1 MYNNQYRPMKRQHS
15 PDFEE
20 QNNSRGPPYRGGF
33 HGGHHQFNKRHR
45 GEHGYNQQ
53 PQTIEDKIAR
63 LGDTGSRNVDIGAL
77 AKEIDQDLATK
88 VGEEEKIKILTSK
101 ICKCVVSFPTRI
113 ATYSTLIGL
122 ISVKHYNVSCQI
134 INTLHA
140 SYPVYLEAQKWQEAL
155 TIIHLISS
163 LVNCKV
169 IRPSALLSQ
178 FELLLEITQEDN
190 IPQAR
195 SDYYVYTVLS
205 SLPYVALELSTQTE
219 VQEAFERV
227 LNTIE
232 TYLSKRSKTHLNAIR
247 VWLSDDSTIQMDYLD
262 SLWVQTKNFRAN
274 NWNETFL
281 HRPYNDKEYK
291 DTMASSLI
299 PQNSPTIQIPAHSS
313 EYRYPIPRIAFRIF
327 EDDVSEGPKSIP
339 GSDKI
344 ERFCIENNIRNTID
358 ELAHEPR
365 DCARHLSHMYRSDQ
379 LPIKHLLIET
389 ILGELFTLPEPKH
402 SDILYYSLL
411 YELSK
416 IFHPSKNPE
425 ELKSNYDFVL
435 NEAVKVLYENLNTMS
450 VTCFSRFIEWFSFH
464 LNNTEF
470 IFPWQFWS
478 DSTSQEKTSPKALFV
493 QSMLD
498 HCVRFSFHK
507 KISALVQDYLAD
519 LMPAVVGV
527 KYQPV
532 FADNPKAEELDSTI
546 DKLIKSK
553 ADRKEISEALNL
565 EIDGVEMPEDF
576 MFKEEKPL
584 EKLLKIDIFTASI
597 LTKASKSLTHLSS
610 AIGKY
615 RAVFKAL
622 TRVAGGQVQLLQ
634 TMHSCLES
642 HPQLQVILVDKLL
655 KAELIEAKEVCNWI
669 FSGSMKPFHFKS
681 YPFELLNNTIYRT
694 LQIEKNL
701 IRQKETKESE
711 EKVEYDGENGDADVV
726 MKSEDNNNSELDE
739 KIIEARKQSRQLIL
753 QVFTLFADILSNNED
768 TSNRWVTGR
777 MQQVY
782 YKHYSSIID
791 LYDEI
796 KTIIDRTPLIGNS
809 IINLRE

>member
-1 MYNNQYRPMKRQHS
+1 MYNNSHRKRQYS

-20 QNNSRGPPYRGGF
+20 QNNSRGGPYRGGF
-33 HGGHHQFNKRHR
+33 HGGHNQSNKRHR
-45 GEHGYNQQ
+45 GEHGFNQQ

-63 LGDTGSRNVDIGAL
+63 LGDTGSRNMDIGAL
-77 AKEIDQDLATK
+77 AKEIDQDIANN
-88 VGEEEKIKILTSK
+88 VGEEEKTKFITEK
-101 ICKCVVSFPTRI
+101 ICKCVVSFPTRV

-155 TIIHLISS
+155 TIMHLISS

-178 FELLLEITQEDN
+178 FELLLEVTQEGS

-195 SDYYVYTVLS
+195 SDYYFYTVLS
-205 SLPYVALELSTQTE
+205 SLPFVAMELSTESE

-232 TYLSKRSKTHLNAIR
+232 TYLSKRSKNHLNAVR
-247 VWLSDDSTIQMDYLD
+247 AWLSDDSTIQMDYLD

-299 PQNSPTIQIPAHSS
+299 TQNSPTIQIPAHSPQ
-313 EYRYPIPRIAFRIF
+313 YKYPIPRIAFRIF
-327 EDDVSEGPKSIP
+327 EDDVSEGSKSIP

-344 ERFCIENNIRNTID
+344 ERFCIENHIRNTID
-358 ELAHEPR
+358 ELAHDPR

-379 LPIKHLLIET
+379 VPIKHMLIET

-402 SDILYYSLL
+402 PEILYHSLL
-411 YELSK
+411 FELSK

-425 ELKSNYDFVL
+425 ELKFNYDFVL
-435 NEAVKVLYENLNTMS
+435 NEAVKVLYENLDTIN
-450 VTCFSRFIEWFSFH
+450 VTCFSRFTLWFSFH
-464 LNNTEF
+464 LNNTKF
-470 IFPWQFWS
+470 IFPWQFFS
-478 DSTSQEKTSPKALFV
+478 DSTLQEKTSPKALFV
-493 QSMLD
+493 QAILD
-498 HCVRFSFHK
+498 HCVRFSFHQN
-507 KISALVQDYLAD
+507 ISTLVQDYLAD
-519 LMPAVVGV
+519 LMPVVVGV
-527 KYQPV
+527 QYQPT
-532 FADNPKAEELDSTI
+532 FAENPKAKELDATI
-546 DKLIKSK
+546 VKLIKDK
-553 ADRKEISEALNL
+553 AELKVISEALNV
-565 EIDGVEMPEDF
+565 EIDGTEMPEDF

-584 EKLLKIDIFTASI
+584 EKLLKIDMFTASI
-597 LTKASKSLTHLSS
+597 LVQASKSLTHLSA

-615 RAVFKAL
+615 KAVFKAL
-622 TRVAGGQVQLLQ
+622 TRIEGGQVQLLQ
-634 TMHSCLES
+634 TMQSCLES
-642 HPQLQVILVDKLL
+642 HPQLHVILVDKLL
-655 KAELIEAKEVCNWI
+655 RAELIEAKEVCNWI
-669 FSGSMKPFHFKS
+669 FSDSMKPYHLKS
-681 YPFELLNNTIYRT
+681 YPFDMLNNIIDRT
-694 LQIEKNL
+694 LQIERNL
-701 IRQKETKESE
+701 VKQRDTKDSE
-711 EKVEYDGENGDADVV
+711 EDVGENRDADVE
-726 MKSEDNNNSELDE
+726 MKTDDSKPELDE
-739 KIIEARKQSRQLIL
+739 EIAKARRQSQELLL
-753 QVFTLFADILSNNED
+753 QVFNMFADRLSDAEEKSKN
-768 TSNRWVTGR
+768 WITGR

-796 KTIIDRTPLIGNS
+796 KTIIDRRPSIGNS